1 MCPPG
6 SGRPKLEERVSGPA
20 PITPTHLAL
29 PRDLVERRLRRLFE
43 DELTD
48 WSGVSPALVD
58 PIQML
63 RTMTMVGGKRLR
75 PALCYW
81 AFIGAGGKPDDPG
94 IMDAA
99 ASLELFHVGTL
110 IHDDIIDAAAAR
122 RGQATAHI
130 EFARRHR
137 TNGWRGDPNEF
148 GQSVAIVLGDLAFF
162 CATRLLESAP
172 LGARQMFH
180 QMASDVGKGQY
191 LELVSTAAR
200 VRDPAT
206 SSLIARYKAAKHSV
220 EGPLHIGAALAGRPD
235 LIAPLS
241 RYALPM
247 GEAFQITDDLLGVF
261 GDPSVTRK
269 PVGDD
274 LRQGKPTLLLALAS
288 RRAGEAT
295 AELLRQLENDGSAEE
310 PVRQLINLL
319 GEIGVDVDVRK
330 VRDTLIAEA
339 VDAVAQIDI
348 LDEAR
353 DALIELAKYV
363 SARRV

>member
-1 MCPPG
+1 
-6 SGRPKLEERVSGPA
+6 VSGPA
-20 PITPTHLAL
+20 PTTPTYLAL
-29 PRDLVERRLRRLFE
+29 PRELVERRLQRLFE
-43 DELTD
+43 DELAD
-48 WSGVSPALVD
+48 WSGVSPVLVD
-58 PIQML
+58 PIQTL
-63 RTMTMVGGKRLR
+63 RAVTMVGGKRLR

-81 AFIGAGGKPDDPG
+81 AFVGAGGKPEDPRL
-94 IMDAA
+94 MDAA

-110 IHDDIIDAAAAR
+110 IHDDIIDCAAAR
-122 RGQATAHI
+122 RGQAPTHV

-137 TNGWRGDPNEF
+137 ANRWRADSNEF

-162 CATRLLESAP
+162 CATKLLERVP
-172 LGARQMFH
+172 VGARQMFH

-191 LELVSTAAR
+191 LELVSTATR
-200 VRDPAT
+200 TTEPAT

-288 RRAGEAT
+288 RRAGETT
-295 AELLRQLENDGSAEE
+295 AELLRQLENNGNADE
-310 PVRQLINLL
+310 PLRQLINLL
-319 GEIGVDVDVRK
+319 VQIGVDEDVRK
-330 VRDTLIAEA
+330 VRDMLIAEA
-339 VDAVAQIDI
+339 TDAVAHIDI

-353 DALIELAKYV
+353 EALIELAKYV
-363 SARRV
+363 GARQV